1 MFAIEGTKFFVLQMF
16 FFTFKDNTLNDG
28 TNQSYEKE
36 DSKKVVT
43 HNKETNMMWEKK
55 AKKWLLSDKPRMEI
69 A

>member
-1 MFAIEGTKFFVLQMF
+1 MF